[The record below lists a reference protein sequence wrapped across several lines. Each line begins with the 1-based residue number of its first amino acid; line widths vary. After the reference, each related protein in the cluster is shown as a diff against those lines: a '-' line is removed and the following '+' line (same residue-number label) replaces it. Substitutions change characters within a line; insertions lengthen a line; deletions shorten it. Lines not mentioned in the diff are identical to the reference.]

1 MSGVW
6 CIADLAYEPNEA
18 RDESPYILMNLKPIQ
33 MSRFDFEG
41 YVERRSRF
49 TEDEWIDV
57 LIRSIGLDPRA
68 TGDGAPSCSSLRDW

>member
-1 MSGVW
+1 MVHRG
-6 CIADLAYEPNEA
+6 LAYEPNEA

-49 TEDEWIDV
+49 T
-57 LIRSIGLDPRA
+57 
-68 TGDGAPSCSSLRDW
+68 